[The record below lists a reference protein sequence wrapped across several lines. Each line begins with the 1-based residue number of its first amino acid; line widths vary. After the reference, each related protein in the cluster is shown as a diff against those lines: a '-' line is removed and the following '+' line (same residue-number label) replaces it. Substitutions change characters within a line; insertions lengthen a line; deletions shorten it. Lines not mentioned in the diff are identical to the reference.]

1 MYVCMYIYNS
11 VFIVASSNN
20 FFFLKIKTKQCV
32 SHFLL
37 GLNKIK

>member
-20 FFFLKIKTKQCV
+20 FFFFKNKNKTMRF
-32 SHFLL
+32 SLSL
-37 GLNKIK
+37 GFK